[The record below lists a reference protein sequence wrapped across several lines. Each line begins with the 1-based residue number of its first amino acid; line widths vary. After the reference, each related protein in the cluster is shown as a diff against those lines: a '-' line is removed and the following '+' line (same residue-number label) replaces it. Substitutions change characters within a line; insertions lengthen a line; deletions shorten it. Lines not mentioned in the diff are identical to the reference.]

1 MGDNKSFGG
10 LAEESK
16 LGDEFRIH
24 PAPVQATD
32 DTSDRTSA
40 VLGQN
45 LPMRH
50 SSDSGKNLTGLCF
63 ASLSCQ
69 VKLWEP
75 NSPIAIGL

>member
-16 LGDEFRIH
+16 SGDEYRIY
-24 PAPVQATD
+24 PAPVPVTD

-45 LPMRH
+45 LLRH
-50 SSDSGKNLTGLCF
+50 SSDAGERLTGLCF
-63 ASLSCQ
+63 ASLSFQ
-69 VKLWEP
+69 VQLCEP
-75 NSPIAIGL
+75 NSPIAICMG